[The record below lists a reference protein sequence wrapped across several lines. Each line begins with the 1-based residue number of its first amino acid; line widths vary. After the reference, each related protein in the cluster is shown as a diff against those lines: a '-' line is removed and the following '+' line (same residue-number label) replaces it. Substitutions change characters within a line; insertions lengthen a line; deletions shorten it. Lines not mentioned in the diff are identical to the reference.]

1 VSGKLDVRPEP
12 CATCPYRRSIPAGV
26 WAASEYAKLEEYDGS
41 TAEQAVADA
50 AGVFY
55 CHSVPDLVCAGW
67 AATSGDRHSFAL
79 RLAAAR
85 GADVTAVLEYETD
98 VPLFGSGHEAAE
110 HGRSGIEN
118 PSAEARRAVEKVITA
133 RDATGRPVE
142 FS

>member
-1 VSGKLDVRPEP
+1 MSGKLDVRPEP
-12 CATCPYRRSIPAGV
+12 CATCPYRRSVPAGV
-26 WAASEYAKLEEYDGS
+26 WAAGEYAKLEEYDGS
-41 TAEQAVADA
+41 TAEQAMAGA

-55 CHSVPDLVCAGW
+55 CHSGPDLVCAGW
-67 AATSGDRHSFAL
+67 AHVAGDQHSFAL

-85 GADVTAVLEYETD
+85 GHDVMPVVSYRTD

-118 PSAEARRAVEKVITA
+118 PSEEARRAVEKVITA